1 MIGLAGSHRT
11 GKTSL
16 ARAFSEEFGIPFAET
31 NSSAVFAGLGLDPKA
46 DYDMKTRM
54 VIQNIILESAV
65 GVYKAA
71 GSQFITDRTPI
82 DMLAY
87 TLADVQRENISEFD
101 SHLVADYMKR
111 CIEVTNEYF
120 CILCVVQPGIPIIE
134 DPGKA
139 PANIAYMEHINALVK
154 GLVMHDDIHA
164 YRLNMRRSMTNMG
177 TRINAL
183 MTTVHTFYE
192 KHAVIPDNY
201 ALH

>member
-11 GKTSL
+11 GKTTL
-16 ARAFSEEFGIPFAET
+16 AKAFAEEFEIPFAET
-31 NSSAVFAGLGLDPKA
+31 SSSAVFKELGLDPKA
-46 DYDMKTRM
+46 DYDLKVRM
-54 VIQNIILESAV
+54 LTQNIILESAI

-71 GSQFITDRTPI
+71 GSNFITDRTPI

-87 TLADVQRENISEFD
+87 TLADIRRENVTEYE

-111 CIEVTNEYF
+111 CIEVTNEHF
-120 CILCVVQPGIPIIE
+120 QILCVIQPGIPIVE

-164 YRLNMRRSMTNMG
+164 YRLNMRRKMTNINV
-177 TRINAL
+177 RIDAL
-183 MTTVHTFYE
+183 MTTVHRFYE
-192 KHAVIPDNY
+192 KHAVVPDNY
-201 ALH
+201 VFH